1 MKNKKTAAI
10 SAAMTIVI
18 ISGMLAGCA
27 GGGTSSAASS
37 KPAASSSAVTS
48 SNAASSQQISSS
60 AATSSFPKPEDDP
73 VYAQAYAYY
82 AKRNYSSAI
91 KLCDE
96 AIKKDDKCF
105 WGYNLKGISYYF
117 ENGNSAADK
126 CLALIDKS
134 VEINPDYSY
143 GYFNRALI
151 EKGTKK
157 WDKSIAD
164 FNKVLSYNDKDTWSY
179 YGIATVYADTDNAD
193 KAIEYLKLAINL
205 DPDGVRAQMKDDIN
219 RHYSRLK
226 SDARF
231 KALLN
236 G

>member
-10 SAAMTIVI
+10 TAAIVLLI
-18 ISGMLAGCA
+18 CAMLSGCTAGATSCA
-27 GGGTSSAASS
+27 ASSKTLTSSSAASS
-37 KPAASSSAVTS
+37 SQASSSQV
-48 SNAASSQQISSS
+48 SSS
-60 AATSSFPKPEDDP
+60 KATSSFPKPEDDP
-73 VYAQAYAYY
+73 VYAKAYANY
-82 AKRNYSSAI
+82 AKRNYSAAI
-91 KLCDE
+91 ELCNE
-96 AIKKDDKCF
+96 AINKDENCF

-117 ENGNSAADK
+117 QNGNSVADK
-126 CLALIDKS
+126 SLELINKS

-205 DPDGVRAQMKDDIN
+205 DPDGVRDQMKDDLS

-226 SDARF
+226 SDTRF